1 VYWRPGEFSAAFL
14 ISGFWLFKYLRDMSE
29 LISQAFAWLFGEVFM
44 GWVIGG
50 TLKLIHSMG
59 VKIYS

>member
-1 VYWRPGEFSAAFL
+1 
-14 ISGFWLFKYLRDMSE
+14 MSE